1 LPSEA
6 DDWVVA
12 TTGGG
17 VVPDGSP
24 ELFGVVVLGV
34 VVLVDVVPG
43 LVLVFVPVLVEVPS
57 PAAISIPS

>member
-6 DDWVVA
+6 DVWVVA

-17 VVPDGSP
+17 VAPDGSP
-24 ELFGVVVLGV
+24 ELFGV

-43 LVLVFVPVLVEVPS
+43 LVLVLVLVELPY